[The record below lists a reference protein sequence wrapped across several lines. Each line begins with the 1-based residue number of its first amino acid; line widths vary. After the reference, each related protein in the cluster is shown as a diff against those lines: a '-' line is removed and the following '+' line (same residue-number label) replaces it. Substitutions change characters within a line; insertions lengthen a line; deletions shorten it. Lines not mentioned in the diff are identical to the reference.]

1 MCKQQLAA
9 SLLCSPVGSAVLCC
23 AVLLLPPGL
32 CFRNTPIAME
42 GPSSQHTACGRCM
55 VVARRDGFVKQ
66 LEDNN
71 ECICSILLP
80 SGCLSRRALPHHHL
94 LQNEPWLRTRAP
106 F

>member
-42 GPSSQHTACGRCM
+42 GLATVPIQPTYSMWPMHGGCM
-55 VVARRDGFVKQ
+55 
-66 LEDNN
+66 
-71 ECICSILLP
+71 P
-80 SGCLSRRALPHHHL
+80 
-94 LQNEPWLRTRAP
+94 
-106 F
+106 